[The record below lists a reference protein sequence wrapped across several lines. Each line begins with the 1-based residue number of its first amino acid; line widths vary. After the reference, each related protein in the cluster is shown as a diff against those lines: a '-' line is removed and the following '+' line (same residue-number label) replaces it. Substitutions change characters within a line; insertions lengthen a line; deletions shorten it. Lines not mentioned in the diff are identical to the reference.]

1 MPKKHIKGSVCGI
14 GINDAN
20 YKVIIKSELPKVG
33 GKRKRLTVWTCPY
46 YMKWQNMLSRI
57 TLYGS
62 DENKPTYKNC
72 KICDEWKYFSNF
84 KRWVDEQPNRD
95 WQTCHLDKDL
105 LVDGN
110 KLYSPETCV
119 FVDAKINSF
128 IVHRDALR
136 GECLLGVDIH
146 KGKYRA
152 KVRYPDK
159 KHAVHIGL
167 FSTEL
172 TAHKAWQRRKHE
184 LACILADQQT
194 DQRVAQALRERYAP
208 DKDWTNR

>member
-1 MPKKHIKGSVCGI
+1 MTKKHIKGSVCGI
-14 GINDAN
+14 GINDVN
-20 YKVIIKSELPKVG
+20 YNVILKLELPKLN
-33 GKRKRLTVWTCPY
+33 GKRQRKTIWECPY
-46 YMKWQNMLSRI
+46 YMKWKNMLTRI
-57 TLYGS
+57 TLYPIKNPES
-62 DENKPTYKNC
+62 PYKGC
-72 KICDEWKYFSNF
+72 SVSEDWKYLSNF
-84 KRWVDEQPNRD
+84 IKWVDEQPNRD
-95 WQTCHLDKDL
+95 WENCQLDKDL

-110 KLYSPETCV
+110 KLYSPDTCV
-119 FVDAKINSF
+119 FVDVKVNSF

-159 KHAVHIGL
+159 KHAVHIGF

-172 TAHKAWQRRKHE
+172 AAHKAWQRRKHE

-194 DQRVAQALRERYAP
+194 DTRVAQALRERYAP